1 MSSQSQ
7 LVAKKNQFK
16 TTRRMMGTS
25 VTIAAYPE
33 DSIDA
38 ERVVA
43 KAFEEMAGIER
54 EMNYRRPQSE
64 LYGLNQ
70 APSHQGVK
78 VSPELFGI
86 IRKSIYFSK
95 LTNGAF
101 DVTLLPLTLLW
112 NDHLRKNKIP
122 GSTEIRRQSS
132 LVGYENLI
140 LNRQERTIRFKK
152 PGMMIDLG
160 GIAKGYA
167 VDRAIAVLIS
177 EGVERAFVE
186 AGGDFYIIG
195 SPSNREKTW
204 PIGIKHPRNPDELI
218 LVINT
223 SKEGIATSG
232 NYHHSTIIEGRRC
245 HYILDPRTGIEAKG
259 MMSVTVIAEDT
270 MTADVLATASFVLG
284 PRKGIEVLNELDGVE
299 WVFVTEPGDVMI
311 SNGLIGRAIP
321 VLRGSI
327 HNTKERR
334 REIDGY

>member
-1 MSSQSQ
+1 
-7 LVAKKNQFK
+7 
-16 TTRRMMGTS
+16 MMGTS
-25 VTIAAYPE
+25 ITIAVYSE
-33 DSIDA
+33 NSIDA
-38 ERVVA
+38 EGVVA
-43 KAFEEMAGIER
+43 KAFEEMAEIER

-70 APSHQGVK
+70 SPSHQGGK
-78 VSPELFGI
+78 VSPALFGI
-86 IRKSIYFSK
+86 IRKSIHFSN

-112 NDHLRKNKIP
+112 NDHLKKNKIP
-122 GSTEIRRQSS
+122 GSTKIRRQSS

-140 LNRQERTIRFKK
+140 LNEQEGTIRFKK
-152 PGMMIDLG
+152 PGMMVDLG

-167 VDRAIAVLIS
+167 VDRAIALLIS

-186 AGGDFYIIG
+186 AGGDLYTIG
-195 SPSNREKTW
+195 SPSDSEKTW

-245 HYILDPRTGIEAKG
+245 HHILDPRTGIEAKG

-270 MTADVLATASFVLG
+270 MTMSVTVIAEDTMTADVLATAGFALG
-284 PRKGIEVLNELDGVE
+284 PRKGIEVFNELDGVE
-299 WVFVTEPGDVMI
+299 WVLVTEQGDVMI
-311 SNGLIGRAIP
+311 SNGLIGRTIP
-321 VLRGSI
+321 ILKRSI

-334 REIDGY
+334 RERDVY